1 MGLSLKELIMS
12 DDFEL
17 PDLIEE
23 NDIQDVDSEEII
35 QATENALVIDKFD
48 EIEGK
53 RIQNQFEIHNG
64 KDENLKDSDWQDFF
78 NLNYNYCPEVQEHCI
93 NETKS
98 GFVDSLL
105 KSEEFQRT
113 KEMTAMNMLLTEIA
127 SFEMSKN
134 YSELIKKNEK
144 KPKNKKMNQ
153 KSAVNK
159 TIKKIQEEV
168 ENIENTMRAIGTE
181 DGNLNKISQEKLKET
196 YNLVKNNKKLKSIF
210 DLAGK
215 YRLLAKAK
223 QKQKVTHGYD
233 DMIGTTQTDD
243 VARLLPNELVGICHP
258 KIQAVNVVRLIE
270 KQTLGY
276 EYLGEETAAKGP
288 IIVCVDESGS
298 MNGARIENAKA
309 FCLAMGLIA
318 KMQKRWIAFV
328 GFSSFRQGHK
338 VCFPPNQWNQQ
349 ELLSWI
355 LHFFSGGTD
364 QQVPLVDLPFTY
376 WKEFE
381 SKGLQKGKTD
391 IIYITD
397 GEISVSDNVRD
408 KFIEWKKLE
417 NCTVNCITIGAEP
430 GGLQQVCDNVYL
442 TNSLGIE
449 CEGVQQVMSI

>member
-1 MGLSLKELIMS
+1 MS

-17 PDLIEE
+17 PDLIDEDE
-23 NDIQDVDSEEII
+23 IQNVDSEEII
-35 QATENALVIDKFD
+35 QVTENALVVDKFD

-53 RIQNQFEIHNG
+53 RIQTQFEIHNG
-64 KDENLKDSDWQDFF
+64 KDENLKDTDWQDFF
-78 NLNYNYCPEVQEHCI
+78 NLNYTYSPEVQEHCL

-98 GFVDSLL
+98 DFVKELINN
-105 KSEEFQRT
+105 EEFNRT
-113 KEMTAMNMLLTEIA
+113 KQMTSMNMLLSEIA
-127 SFEMSKN
+127 SFEMAKN
-134 YSELIKKNEK
+134 YSELVKKNEK
-144 KPKNKKMNQ
+144 KPKNKNINQ
-153 KSAVNK
+153 KNAVNK
-159 TIKKIQEEV
+159 TVKAIQEEV
-168 ENIENTMRAIGTE
+168 ESVENGLKAIGNE
-181 DGNLNKISQEKLKET
+181 DGSINKISQDKLRET
-196 YNLVKNNKKLKSIF
+196 YNLIKNNKKLKSIF

-243 VARLLPNELVGICHP
+243 VARLLPSELVGICHP
-258 KIQAVNVVRLIE
+258 TIQAINVVRLIE

-288 IIVCVDESGS
+288 IVVCVDESGS
-298 MNGARIENAKA
+298 MQGPRIENAKA

-318 KMQKRWIAFV
+318 RMQKRWIAFV
-328 GFSSFRQGHK
+328 SFSSFRQGTK

-355 LHFFSGGTD
+355 LHFFNGGTD
-364 QQVPLVDLPFTY
+364 QQVPLVDLPFNY

-397 GEISVSDNVRD
+397 GEINISNSVRD

-417 NCTVNCITIGAEP
+417 NCTVNCITIGSQP

-442 TNSLGIE
+442 TNSLGID